1 MFCLNM
7 QLGQEKLAP
16 RKHALVTANGSVVPG
31 SAREAEDCN
40 PSPPT
45 RHPSVSL
52 LSKGCTHT

>member
-31 SAREAEDCN
+31 NAREAEDCN

-45 RHPSVSL
+45 
-52 LSKGCTHT
+52 